1 MDTKVSLDLSS
12 EMHCVLDSSGKIV
25 EINAIFL
32 KNLGYLK
39 AELTGKAFIDFV
51 ADNDHDTLQQT
62 LDQLVAQPL
71 EQAQNTDIKFSSFNC
86 QIKANNNSIHQIKGK
101 LAKSE
106 DGYVYMLASIAIM
119 QDAPLARFRRFFDM
133 SLLAIVIITD
143 KDGNLVFAN
152 KGFSDTL
159 GYNWQEMTE
168 FPLFHFVHEADKPA
182 TVNYFKELN
191 ESIGVTK
198 EIINRC
204 VCKDGG
210 YKWIDWRA
218 IYVRDHVYAVAN
230 DITARK
236 QQEIKI
242 QELLEQT
249 IHTNKELSAS
259 RDNLEKTLEELE
271 IRNFELDQ
279 FVYKVSHD
287 LRAPLTSILGLV
299 NLSKLDSGNAERLM
313 GYIELIE
320 KSTLKLDKFIKS
332 LLEYSRSGR
341 ADVVTEKIDFEAMV
355 NECIEDL
362 KFMKNYDRLKRDITI
377 KGSQDF
383 YSEPLR
389 LRIIL
394 NNIIS
399 NAIKYQNTSVEKS
412 FLSIEINLSASD
424 MAKLT
429 FKDNGIG
436 IAQEY
441 KNEVFNMFFRGTE
454 NAEGSGLGLYIVKQ
468 TVDKMKGRIMLESSY
483 GKGTQIELQVP
494 NQYEQFQNQESN
506 HANKAETPS
515 SHS

>member
-1 MDTKVSLDLSS
+1 MDTKISLDLSS
-12 EMHCVLDSSGKIV
+12 EMHCMLDSSGKIV
-25 EINAIFL
+25 EINALFL
-32 KNLGYLK
+32 KNLNYSKPELVGKEFITLI
-39 AELTGKAFIDFV
+39 AE
-51 ADNDHDTLQQT
+51 NDRNTFKEIIAKLSSQT
-62 LDQLVAQPL
+62 LTNPQEA
-71 EQAQNTDIKFSSFNC
+71 DIKFSTFNC
-86 QIKANNNSIHQIKGK
+86 QILSKGDQVQQIRGK
-101 LAKSE
+101 LVKSE
-106 DGYVYMLASIAIM
+106 DNHIYIIASIAIM

-168 FPLFHFVHEADKPA
+168 FPLFHFVHEADEQV
-182 TVNYFKELN
+182 TRDYFKELN
-191 ESIGVTK
+191 ENIGVTK
-198 EIINRC
+198 ELLNRC
-204 VCKDGG
+204 VCKDGS

-299 NLSKLDSGNAERLM
+299 NLSKLDGDNAQSLM

-320 KSTLKLDKFIKS
+320 KSTLKLDNFIKS

-341 ADVVTEKIDFEAMV
+341 ADVVTEKIDFEAMIS
-355 NECIEDL
+355 ECIEDL
-362 KFMKNYDRLKRDITI
+362 KFMKNYDRVSRDISV
-377 KGSQDF
+377 KGSKDF

-399 NAIKYQNTSVEKS
+399 NAIKYQNVSADS
-412 FLSIEINLSASD
+412 FLNIEIDLTGENQA
-424 MAKLT
+424 ALT

-436 IAQEY
+436 IAKEY
-441 KNEVFNMFFRGTE
+441 QNDVFNMFRSYALKSYVSF
-454 NAEGSGLGLYIVKQ
+454 VF
-468 TVDKMKGRIMLESSY
+468 ML
-483 GKGTQIELQVP
+483 
-494 NQYEQFQNQESN
+494 
-506 HANKAETPS
+506 
-515 SHS
+515 

>member
-12 EMHCVLDSSGKIV
+12 EMHCVLDPSGKIV

-32 KNLGYLK
+32 KNLQYLK
-39 AELTGKAFIDFV
+39 DELIGHSFIDLV
-51 ADNDHDTLQQT
+51 ADNDLETIQETFSEL
-62 LDQLVAQPL
+62 APQPL
-71 EQAQNTDIKFSSFNC
+71 GQAQDTDIKFSTFNC
-86 QIKANNNSIHQIKGK
+86 QLKGKNNNVQQFRGK

-106 DGYVYMLASIAIM
+106 DGHIYILASIAIM

-168 FPLFHFVHEADKPA
+168 YPLFHFVYEDDKE
-182 TVNYFKELN
+182 TTRDYFKKLQDN
-191 ESIGVTK
+191 IGVTQ
-198 EIINRC
+198 EMINRC
-204 VCKDGG
+204 VCKDGD

-299 NLSKLDSGNAERLM
+299 NLSKLDSDNAERLM

-341 ADVVTEKIDFEAMV
+341 ADVVTEQIDFEAMI
-355 NECIEDL
+355 NDCIEDL
-362 KFMKNYDRLKRDITI
+362 KFMKNYERVQRHVSLE
-377 KGSQDF
+377 GSQSF

-399 NAIKYQNTSVEKS
+399 NAIKYQNTSVEDS
-412 FLSIEINLSASD
+412 FLNVSIDLTTPEV
-424 MAKLT
+424 AKLI

-441 KNEVFNMFFRGTE
+441 QGDVFNMFFRGTE

-468 TVDKMKGRIMLESSY
+468 TVDKMRGNISLDSDY
-483 GKGTQIELQVP
+483 GKGTTIVLEIP
-494 NQYEQFQNQESN
+494 NQYEQFKNQNDNS
-506 HANKAETPS
+506 HAETS
-515 SHS
+515 

>member
-12 EMHCVLDSSGKIV
+12 EMHCVLDPSGKIV

-32 KNLGYLK
+32 KNLQYLK
-39 AELTGKAFIDFV
+39 DELIGRDFIDLV
-51 ADNDHDTLQQT
+51 AENDLETIQET
-62 LDQLVAQPL
+62 FDQLAPQPL
-71 EQAQNTDIKFSSFNC
+71 EQAQDTDIKFSTFNC
-86 QIKANNNSIHQIKGK
+86 QLKSKNNNIQQFRGK
-101 LAKSE
+101 FAKSE
-106 DGYVYMLASIAIM
+106 DGYIYVLASIAIM

-143 KDGNLVFAN
+143 KEGNLVFAN

-168 FPLFHFVHEADKPA
+168 YPLFHFVYEDDKQA
-182 TVNYFKELN
+182 TLDYFKELQDN
-191 ESIGVTK
+191 IGVTQ
-198 EIINRC
+198 EMINRC

-242 QELLEQT
+242 QELLKQT

-299 NLSKLDSGNAERLM
+299 NLSKLDSDNAERLI

-341 ADVVTEKIDFEAMV
+341 ADIVTEKIDFEAMISD
-355 NECIEDL
+355 CIEDL
-362 KFMKNYDRLKRDITI
+362 KFMKNYERVQRDISL
-377 KGSQDF
+377 KGNQPF

-399 NAIKYQNTSVEKS
+399 NAIKYQNTSVENS
-412 FLSIEINLSASD
+412 FLKVKIDLSTPD
-424 MAKLT
+424 TAKLI
-429 FKDNGIG
+429 FQDNGIG

-441 KNEVFNMFFRGTE
+441 QGDVFNMFFRGTE

-468 TVDKMKGRIMLESSY
+468 TVEKMHGSISLSSDY
-483 GKGTQIELQVP
+483 GKGTHIILEVP
-494 NQYEQFQNQESN
+494 NQYEQFKDKESN
-506 HANKAETPS
+506 NSHADQAKTS
-515 SHS
+515 

>member
-1 MDTKVSLDLSS
+1 MDTKISLDLSS
-12 EMHCVLDSSGKIV
+12 EMHCMLDSSGKIV
-25 EINAIFL
+25 EINALFL
-32 KNLGYLK
+32 KNLSYSKG
-39 AELTGKAFIDFV
+39 ELIGREFISLLTEQDRN
-51 ADNDHDTLQQT
+51 ALQDTFAGLA
-62 LDQLVAQPL
+62 AQPL
-71 EQAQNTDIKFSSFNC
+71 HKSPESEINFSTFNC
-86 QIKANNNSIHQIKGK
+86 QIVSKNNQTQQIKGK

-106 DGYVYMLASIAIM
+106 DHHIYMIASIAIM

-152 KGFSDTL
+152 KGFSDAL

-168 FPLFHFVHEADKPA
+168 YPLFHFVHEADKQA
-182 TVNYFKELN
+182 TQDYFKELN
-191 ESIGVTK
+191 ENIGVTK

-218 IYVRDHVYAVAN
+218 IYARDHVYAVAN

-299 NLSKLDSGNAERLM
+299 NLSKLDGENAKSLM

-320 KSTLKLDKFIKS
+320 KSTLKLDNFIKS

-341 ADVVTEKIDFEAMV
+341 ADVVTEKIDFEAMI
-355 NECIEDL
+355 NDCIEDL
-362 KFMKNYDRLKRDITI
+362 KFMKNYDRVTHDVTV
-377 KGSQDF
+377 KGSQEF

-399 NAIKYQNTSVEKS
+399 NAIKYQNISADS
-412 FLSIEINLSASD
+412 FLNIQID
-424 MAKLT
+424 LT
-429 FKDNGIG
+429 GENGAELIFKDNGIG
-436 IAQEY
+436 IAKEY
-441 KNEVFNMFFRGTE
+441 QNDVFNMFFRGTE

-468 TVDKMKGRIMLESSY
+468 TVDKMKGNISLESDY
-483 GKGTQIELQVP
+483 GKGTEIILKVP
-494 NQYEQFQNQESN
+494 NQHEQFLTQQKDTVDN
-506 HANKAETPS
+506 AET
-515 SHS
+515 H

>member
-32 KNLGYLK
+32 KNLNYLK
-39 AELTGKAFIDFV
+39 PDVAGKDFVDLIAENDRDTFQKAF
-51 ADNDHDTLQQT
+51 
-62 LDQLVAQPL
+62 DQLVAQPL
-71 EQAQNTDIKFSSFNC
+71 GQAQNNDVKFSTFNC
-86 QIKANNNSIHQIKGK
+86 QIKGKNNNIQQIKGK
-101 LAKSE
+101 FAKAE
-106 DGYVYMLASIAIM
+106 DGHIYILASIAIM

-168 FPLFHFVHEADKPA
+168 FPLFHFVHKADKEA
-182 TVNYFKELN
+182 TVSYFKELQDN
-191 ESIGVTK
+191 IGVTK

-204 VCKDGG
+204 VCKDGD

-249 IHTNKELSAS
+249 IHSNELLSAS

-341 ADVVTEKIDFEAMV
+341 ADVVTEKIDFEVMINDCV
-355 NECIEDL
+355 EDL
-362 KFMKNYDRLKRDITI
+362 KFMKNYERLERNITL
-377 KGSQDF
+377 KGNQDF
-383 YSEPLR
+383 YSESLR

-399 NAIKYQNTSVEKS
+399 NAIKYQNTSMQKS
-412 FLSIEINLSASD
+412 FLNVEINLSIPDIAE
-424 MAKLT
+424 LT

-436 IAQEY
+436 IAKEY
-441 KNEVFNMFFRGTE
+441 EADVFNMFFRGTE

-468 TVDKMKGRIMLESSY
+468 TVDKMQGNISLNSDY
-483 GKGTQIELQVP
+483 GKGTEIVLQIP
-494 NQYEQFQNQESN
+494 NQYEQFKTQEDN
-506 HANKAETPS
+506 HAETS
-515 SHS
+515 SG